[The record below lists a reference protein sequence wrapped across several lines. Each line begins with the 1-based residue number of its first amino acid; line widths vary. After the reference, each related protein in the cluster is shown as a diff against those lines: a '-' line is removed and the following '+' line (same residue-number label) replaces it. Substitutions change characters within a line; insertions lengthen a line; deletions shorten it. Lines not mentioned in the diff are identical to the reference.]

1 MTIDVDPNWWKT
13 LFDEIYL
20 ITDARSVCD
29 DALTGREV
37 DMICEMLPLDCAH
50 RILDLCGGHG
60 RHTLEL
66 CKRGFGHCTML
77 DYSQKLIDMAEATA
91 RDHDYSARFLQGD
104 ARNTDLPDN
113 AFDHVIIMGNSL
125 GYIQSPDADSRI
137 LKEANRLLRPGGQLL
152 VDVADG
158 SVVNRLFN
166 PNSWH
171 EIGEEIVVCRHREL
185 QGNRIKAR
193 ELVIDKQKGLIRDK
207 TYAIR
212 LFISESL
219 EMLFQQSGFIDVR
232 VHTNFSPHL
241 FDGDYGFM
249 NNRMIG
255 VGRKSL

>member
-1 MTIDVDPNWWKT
+1 MTIVVDPDWWKT
-13 LFDEIYL
+13 LFDEVYL

-29 DALTGREV
+29 EALTGREV
-37 DMICEMLPLDCAH
+37 DMICELLPLNSGH

-66 CKRGFGHCTML
+66 CKRGFIDCTML
-77 DYSQKLIDMAEATA
+77 DYSKKLIGVAETKAKEYN
-91 RDHDYSARFLQGD
+91 YSAKFLQGD
-104 ARNTDLPDN
+104 ARDTNLPEN
-113 AFDHVIIMGNSL
+113 SFDHVIIMGNSL
-125 GYIQSPDADSRI
+125 GYIQAPDADSQI
-137 LKEANRLLRPGGQLL
+137 IKEAYRLLRQGGRLL

-158 SVVNRLFN
+158 SVVNRSFN

-185 QGNRIKAR
+185 QSNMIKAR
-193 ELVIDKQKGLIRDK
+193 ELVIDKQKGLVRDK

-219 EMLFQQSGFIDVR
+219 EMLFQQSGFIEIKVY
-232 VHTNFSPHL
+232 TNFSPHL

-255 VGRKSL
+255 VGRKA